1 MDLSVFYRDKAWVL
15 LGVPAMKSYTHY
27 AGSVE
32 RFRVWTFAIILK
44 RRFLYYTINLIVPLI
59 SHAFITILV
68 FYLPADSRGKITLS
82 INVFFSLIVFFLML
96 SEIIPPTSLVI
107 PLLGKYL
114 VFTMML
120 VVISVIVTVITYNV
134 HFRSAAT
141 CIMGNWTK
149 KVFLYWLPRILRM
162 RRPKVENS
170 HDVELK
176 QIKLRLCSCC
186 EEDEPDAQVI

>member
-1 MDLSVFYRDKAWVL
+1 MA
-15 LGVPAMKSYTHY
+15 VPANKSYIHY

-32 RFRVWTFAIILK
+32 KFCLWTFALVLK

-59 SHAFITILV
+59 SHAFVTILV
-68 FYLPADSRGKITLS
+68 FYLPADSKQKITLC

-96 SEIIPPTSLVI
+96 AEIIPPSSIVV

-114 VFTMML
+114 VFTMIL

-134 HFRSAAT
+134 HYRSAAT
-141 CIMGNWTK
+141 CTMGSWTK
-149 KVFLYWLPRILRM
+149 KVFLYWLPRLLRM
-162 RRPKVENS
+162 RRPKIENS

-176 QIKLRLCSCC
+176 QIKLRFCSCC
-186 EEDEPDAQVI
+186 QPEEQEEQVRN